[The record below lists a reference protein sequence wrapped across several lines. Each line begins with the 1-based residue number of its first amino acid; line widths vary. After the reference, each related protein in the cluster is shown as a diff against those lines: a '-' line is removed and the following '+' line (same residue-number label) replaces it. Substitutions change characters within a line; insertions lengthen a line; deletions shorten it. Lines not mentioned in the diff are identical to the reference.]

1 MNKYIFKYTAII
13 ILFLSL
19 ASCSQ
24 VSDITKS
31 LMNLKNL
38 DYRLT
43 GIESVRLAGI
53 DFKKGMSLKDLSIMQ
68 VAQLTNSVS
77 KKSLPIDFIL
87 NLEAKNPNE
96 DKGKKFSTTATIE
109 SFDFDVFLDNNK
121 AFTGGLANPVK
132 IESNGGIKIIPLKI
146 SFDLTEIYETKQ
158 YDKFVNIAM
167 NLAGFD
173 IQKTKIA
180 VEANPVVSTPL
191 GKLKPGR
198 IKITETEY

>member
-1 MNKYIFKYTAII
+1 MNNVLKFSVIL

-19 ASCSQ
+19 ASCSS

-38 DYRLT
+38 QYRLT
-43 GIESVRLAGI
+43 GIESVRLGGVN
-53 DFKKGMSLKDLSIMQ
+53 FSKNMSLKDLSITDI
-68 VAQLTNSVS
+68 AKLTTSVT
-77 KKSLPIDFIL
+77 KKNLPIDFIL

-96 DKGKKFSTTATIE
+96 DKGKKFNTTATIE
-109 SFDFDVFLDNNK
+109 SFDFDVFLDNTK

-132 IESNGGIKIIPLKI
+132 IESNGGIKVIPLKI
-146 SFDLTEIYETKQ
+146 SFDLTEIYESKQ
-158 YDKFVNIAM
+158 YDKFVNVAL

-173 IQKTKIA
+173 LQKTKIA